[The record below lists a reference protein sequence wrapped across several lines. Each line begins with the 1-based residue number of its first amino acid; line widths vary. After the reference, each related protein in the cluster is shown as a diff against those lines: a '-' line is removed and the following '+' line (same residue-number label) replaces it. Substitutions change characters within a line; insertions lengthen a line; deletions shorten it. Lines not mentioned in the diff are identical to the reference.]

1 MSKLLSL
8 IVVFFSD
15 VVWGKRCYSAVRQ
28 PTCFIKNK
36 RTKEFCLPEYGDIV
50 ENSLVYYNKL
60 YIYRMR

>member
-8 IVVFFSD
+8 TVVFFSD

-28 PTCFIKNK
+28 PTCFITNK
-36 RTKEFCLPEYGDIV
+36 RTKEFCLTEYGDIV